1 MLRIYLKILVPKLAA
16 LRAVRGLVV
25 APQRACVET
34 ERRLACHLVGQ
45 LEAKHFHLHRNG
57 NRPAVRFNFYGSI
70 VLARFGVLRNIDANP
85 DRLVHAGLD
94 AQAGL
99 QRRQCVRPQAQ
110 NSRAVRFD
118 FNIMVIDAQ
127 QINIATA
134 DGRAIRSNQVG
145 SDDFH
150 VGHIHFRT
158 DDELRRLRLALRRA
172 DGQCRAGLFRQT
184 TANRNLPAGGCPP
197 DRTARIR
204 NAQQFAVIRI
214 VEIRHEKVAADLKGR
229 IAAERHRHPPVA
241 RAFHVIRNLQRLLFV
256 GPDDLFAGRVLLSVA
271 VRTGDRHDRLQRHI
285 LRGRVLDGDLH
296 DILPAGQAVADFQHT
311 DIQRLVFRKNLN
323 VARIAGDLRRRSAH
337 RRKIAVGI
345 DLEGARI
352 RILRADLLLR
362 FRLHADVDFIGR
374 IHGGRNFRLQR
385 PHFLLRADHDPFLS
399 VAAGFHRQLAADIV
413 IDSSL
418 QTA

>member
-45 LEAKHFHLHRNG
+45 LETKHFHLHRNG
-57 NRPAVRFNFYGSI
+57 NRPAVRFNFYDSI
-70 VLARFGVLRNIDANP
+70 VLARFGILWNIDANP

-99 QRRQCVRPQAQ
+99 QRRQCIRPQAQ

-127 QINIATA
+127 QVDVLRGYLRTV
-134 DGRAIRSNQVG
+134 RAFQIRR
-145 SDDFH
+145 DDFN

-204 NAQQFAVIRI
+204 NAQQFTVIRI
-214 VEIRHEKVAADLKGR
+214 VEIRHEKVAADLKG
-229 IAAERHRHPPVA
+229 
-241 RAFHVIRNLQRLLFV
+241 
-256 GPDDLFAGRVLLSVA
+256 
-271 VRTGDRHDRLQRHI
+271 
-285 LRGRVLDGDLH
+285 
-296 DILPAGQAVADFQHT
+296 
-311 DIQRLVFRKNLN
+311 
-323 VARIAGDLRRRSAH
+323 
-337 RRKIAVGI
+337 
-345 DLEGARI
+345 
-352 RILRADLLLR
+352 
-362 FRLHADVDFIGR
+362 
-374 IHGGRNFRLQR
+374 
-385 PHFLLRADHDPFLS
+385 
-399 VAAGFHRQLAADIV
+399 
-413 IDSSL
+413 
-418 QTA
+418 